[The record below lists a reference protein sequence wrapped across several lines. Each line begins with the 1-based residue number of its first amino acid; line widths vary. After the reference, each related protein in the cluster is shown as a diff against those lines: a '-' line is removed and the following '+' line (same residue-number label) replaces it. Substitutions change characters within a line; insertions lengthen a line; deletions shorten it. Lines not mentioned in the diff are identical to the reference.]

1 MHFEWQSGFQSLV
14 EVSALIKTFRVYE
27 PLRHN
32 PHLFQKVQ
40 TGEFGTDVC
49 WSEEIEISA
58 DTLWRLTQEQ
68 SGLTLPP
75 QAFRSWR
82 ERKAYT
88 LESAAALGLSSRM
101 VAYCEHG
108 EKPLPRMVALVTRA

>member
-1 MHFEWQSGFQSLV
+1 MHVEWQSGFQSLV

-27 PLRHN
+27 PLCHN

-40 TGEFGTDVC
+40 TGEFGTRVR

-58 DTLWRLTQEQ
+58 DTLWRLAQEQ
-68 SGLTLPP
+68 SGLTPPP

-82 ERKAYT
+82 EREAYT
-88 LESAAALGLSSRM
+88 LEPAAALGLSRRM
-101 VAYCEHG
+101 VAYYVDG
-108 EKPLPRMVALVTRA
+108 EKPIPRVVAW